1 MKKELPM
8 PPSQPVIQD
17 KHGTLRFRANEIV
30 CRLFTRDGGDL
41 DRIAK
46 LEASPED
53 HVQFAQL
60 LGLAVDDPRFDS
72 MRASLPKP
80 GAAKKKTKCY
90 DPHPMQPV
98 HEDARGTIRFRQNA
112 LVDALVDRDS
122 ERGRVYP
129 DFPARTDGG
138 LNWIAMQDFA
148 QEDEE
153 QLAQLIGYSVGGY
166 HELSYVS
173 DESAAAAS
181 KLANAILPEAG
192 GCRDAGCEIHGGP
205 LGSVGKKPS

>member
-1 MKKELPM
+1 VKKECPLPPM
-8 PPSQPVIQD
+8 QPIVQD
-17 KHGTLRFRANEIV
+17 RHGVLRFRSNAIV
-30 CRLFTRDGGDL
+30 CNLFTRDGGDL

-46 LEASPED
+46 LDAPPED

-60 LGLAVDDPRFDS
+60 LGLAVDDPHFAAIRE
-72 MRASLPKP
+72 ALPKSV
-80 GAAKKKTKCY
+80 AAKTTQDY

-98 HEDARGTIRFRQNA
+98 YEDAHGTIRFRRNA
-112 LVDALVDRDS
+112 LVDTLVERDS

-138 LNWIAMQDFA
+138 LNWTGMQDFE

-153 QLAQLIGYSVGGY
+153 QLAQLIGYSVSGY

-173 DESAAAAS
+173 NKSAAQAS
-181 KLANAILPEAG
+181 KLAREILPNSG
-192 GCRDAGCEIHGGP
+192 GCRDVGCEIHGGSV
-205 LGSVGKKPS
+205 LGADEEKLS